1 MVELIKIALLIYFT
15 FNTKVFHYC
24 QIFFTRAFPEK
35 PLFYTLKYKNM
46 KFRHSLLCLTALLT
60 YFSIKAQAPKT
71 FSINDIQAAEVK
83 HYQALEGFAPT
94 GAGADIDVT
103 YHRFEWVIDPAK
115 RFIKGSVTTYFKVLK
130 PNNILSFDLD
140 ETMKVD
146 SVKYRNNLLT
156 FTHLN
161 KILSITTPAIAANA
175 FDSVTVYY
183 GGVPPQTGFGSFVQR
198 FRGTAAELWTLSE
211 PYGGR
216 DWWPG
221 KMDLQDKIDSIDV
234 IVTTPPQYRVAS
246 NGLLVEEYLKTA
258 QEKVF
263 HWKHRYPIANYLVA
277 VAVTNYEQFS
287 DKIALSRGDS
297 LYVLNYAY
305 PEENLSIQ
313 AKARKVL
320 PIIRFYDSII
330 GDYPFKKEKY
340 GQARFGWGG
349 GQEHQTF
356 TFLVNY
362 STDLMAHELAHQW
375 FGDKITCGSWL
386 DIWLNESF
394 ATYMTGAYTEKLE
407 PTRWQ
412 DWKTTTIADAT
423 RTGSGSVFV
432 DDTTSVDRIFSYQ
445 LSYQKGA
452 YVLRMLQWKLGTS
465 VFYKA
470 INNYLKDPSVAYGFA
485 RTADLK
491 RHLEAESKQDLTEF
505 FNDWFYGQGYPTY
518 KIDWYSS
525 DVSKRYSIKITQAQ
539 SNAAVSFFEMP
550 VPLRFK
556 DANGKDTI
564 AVFNNTLSNSKSQL
578 FEIDLKSFAT
588 ITSVEFDPDLWI
600 LSKGN
605 TVNNTP
611 TPTQDV
617 DFQYNMKLS
626 PNPVDNELTIA
637 YKNERNESVQIE
649 LINALGQ
656 VVFNEKREAFVGENN
671 MVLSI
676 PTIKSGMYFLRLS
689 SSKGQAVK
697 KFMKM

>member
-1 MVELIKIALLIYFT
+1 MKRRNHLFCLIVLIASI
-15 FNTKVFHYC
+15 
-24 QIFFTRAFPEK
+24 
-35 PLFYTLKYKNM
+35 
-46 KFRHSLLCLTALLT
+46 
-60 YFSIKAQAPKT
+60 SIKAQSPKT
-71 FSINDIQAAEVK
+71 FVINDIHAAEVK
-83 HYQALEGFAPT
+83 HYQALEGFVPT
-94 GAGADIDVT
+94 GAGADIDIT
-103 YHRFEWVIDPAK
+103 YHRFEWTIDPAK
-115 RFIKGSVTTYFKVLK
+115 RFIKGSVTTYFKILK
-130 PNNILSFDLD
+130 PLITLSFDFDDAL
-140 ETMKVD
+140 KVD
-146 SVKYRNNLLT
+146 SVKRNTTLLS
-156 FTHLN
+156 FSQQN
-161 KILSITTPAIAANA
+161 KILSISPVFGAST
-175 FDSVTVYY
+175 FDSITVYY
-183 GGVPPQTGFGSFVQR
+183 GGVPPKTGFGSFEQR
-198 FRGTAAELWTLSE
+198 LRGTTPELWTLSE

-246 NGLLVEEYLKTA
+246 NGLLVEEYLLKP

-277 VAVTNYEQFS
+277 IAVTNYEQFS
-287 DKIALSRGDS
+287 DKMALSRGDS

-305 PEENLSIQ
+305 PEENSLIQ
-313 AKARKVL
+313 IEARKVL
-320 PIIRFYDSII
+320 PIIRLFDSII

-375 FGDKITCGSWL
+375 FGDKITCGSWQ

-394 ATYMTGAYTEKLE
+394 ATFMTGVFTEKLE

-412 DWKTTTIADAT
+412 FWKTTTIADAT
-423 RTGSGSVFV
+423 RTGNGSIFV
-432 DDTTSVDRIFSYQ
+432 DDTTSVSRIFSYQ
-445 LSYQKGA
+445 LTYQKGA

-470 INNYLKDPSVAYGFA
+470 INNYLKDPAVAYGFA

-518 KIDWYSS
+518 KVDWYPS
-525 DVSKRYSIKITQAQ
+525 DVSKKYSIRITQSQ
-539 SNAAVSFFEMP
+539 SNTAVSFFEMP
-550 VPLRFK
+550 IPLRFK
-556 DANGKDTI
+556 DANGKDTTV
-564 AVFNNTLSNSKSQL
+564 VFNNTLSNTKSQL
-578 FEIDLKSFAT
+578 FETDLKNFST
-588 ITSVEFDPDLWI
+588 IVSVEFDPDLWI

-605 TVNNTP
+605 TVNYIP
-611 TPTQDV
+611 TPTQDINI
-617 DFQYNMKLS
+617 QSSMKLS
-626 PNPVDNELTIA
+626 PNPVENELTIA
-637 YKNERNESVQIE
+637 CKNERNESVQIE

-656 VVFNEKREAFVGENN
+656 VVFIEKREAFVGENN

-689 SSKGQAVK
+689 SSRGQAVK